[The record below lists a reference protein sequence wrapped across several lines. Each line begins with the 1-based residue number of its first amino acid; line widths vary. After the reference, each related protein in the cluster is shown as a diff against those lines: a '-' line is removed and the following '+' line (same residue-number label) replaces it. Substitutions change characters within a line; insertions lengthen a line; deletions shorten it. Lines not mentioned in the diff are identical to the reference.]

1 MKKSIIALAL
11 VLSPLATL
19 AGTSV
24 SCDGV
29 DSDKILSLFINQQKI
44 VQLRIQAQ
52 GSLPQVFAVH
62 EVRTNSN
69 TSIYSMSGSADLL
82 EVENSVLNQQ
92 GGWLRLGSKRF
103 ECN

>member
-11 VLSPLATL
+11 VLSPLAAL
-19 AGTSV
+19 AGSTV

-29 DSDKILSLFINQQKI
+29 DSDKTLSLFINQQKI
-44 VQLRIQAQ
+44 VQVRVQAQ
-52 GSLPQVFAVH
+52 GSLPHAFAVH

-69 TSIYSMSGSADLL
+69 TSIYSMSGSAELL
-82 EVENSVLNQQ
+82 EVQNSVLNQQ

>member
-29 DSDKILSLFINQQKI
+29 DSDKTLSLFINQQKI
-44 VQLRIQAQ
+44 VQVRIQAQ
-52 GSLPQVFAVH
+52 GSLPRAFAVR

-69 TSIYSMSGSADLL
+69 TSIYSMSGSAELL
-82 EVENSVLNQQ
+82 EIGRAHV
-92 GGWLRLGSKRF
+92 
-103 ECN
+103 